1 MDPATYTALSVTIYF
16 CAVGGGVVDGKCSDG
31 SAQQSHN
38 VRIIERTPGGQEK
51 LFEYDENG
59 TPKFTL
65 YPDGSITRDASFH
78 VDDVA
83 LAFWQAIAFTYKDA
97 CPSLSTVIDGLKNR

>member
-1 MDPATYTALSVTIYF
+1 MDPATYTALYVTILF
-16 CAVGGGVVDGKCSDG
+16 CAAGGDAVDGKCHDG
-31 SAQQSHN
+31 SPQQSHS
-38 VRIIERTPGGQEK
+38 VRIIERLPSGQEK

-65 YPDGSITRDASFH
+65 YPNGSIAHDANFH

-83 LAFWQAIAFTYKDA
+83 LAFWQAVALTYKDA
-97 CPSLSTVIDGLKNR
+97 CPSLATVIDGVKNR